1 MRADKNA
8 AYVFIDQYN
17 NVHNA
22 NTRKELLD
30 RLNAKSTSPI
40 YRDINGKSIQ
50 TGYFIHG
57 LWLERYS
64 FNPITERESE

>member
-8 AYVFIDQYN
+8 TYVFIDQHH

-30 RLNAKSTSPI
+30 KLNAKSTSPI
-40 YRDINGKSIQ
+40 YRDIAGKSVQ
-50 TGYFIHG
+50 TGYFIQG

-64 FNPITERESE
+64 FNPITEREE